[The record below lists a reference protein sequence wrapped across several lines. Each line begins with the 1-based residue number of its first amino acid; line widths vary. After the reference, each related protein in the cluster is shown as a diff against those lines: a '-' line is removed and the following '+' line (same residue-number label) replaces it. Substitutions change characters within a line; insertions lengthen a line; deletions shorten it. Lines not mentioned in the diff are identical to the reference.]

1 MANPDILNNT
11 TLRIY
16 FQGKEETFE
25 LQTYEDDKKL
35 QVSAQQMPI
44 GESVISF
51 IYDDFEDVYEELRRT
66 ETVFLE
72 INAGLQVHAHW
83 DQLRKLVLELIN
95 RHPFFGFASQI
106 LSQAAGQTIAID
118 MRLLSRLVPLY
129 KQMRGNLMLLVK
141 DCMNAEDQKASTYVD
156 RYADL
161 VLTHRLGDRSP
172 LKYSMVVTEFLPTVQ
187 FPLWKK
193 EGCDYPV
200 IPTLQELRAQEV
212 PLEMVDALY
221 PRSLQDLYHFL
232 ISGYLKQGV
241 CFKVCKNCGRY
252 FAVNGSMNAE
262 YCDRKIEG
270 SQKTCRQMGAVRVYQ
285 QKQMKDPILR
295 LYNRAYKT
303 HNARIRY
310 GRMTREEFLEWSA
323 RARALRDKCL
333 EGKISTDDFETWL
346 KE

>member
-1 MANPDILNNT
+1 MTNPDILNGLT
-11 TLRIY
+11 MRVY
-16 FQGKEETFE
+16 FQGKEEAFE
-25 LQTYEDDKKL
+25 LQTVADGRKL
-35 QVSAQQMPI
+35 QVCSKKMPI
-44 GESVISF
+44 GEYVMQF
-51 IYDDFEDVYEELRRT
+51 VYGDFEDVYESLRRT
-66 ETVFLE
+66 ETIFLE
-72 INAGLQVHAHW
+72 INAGLQVKAHW
-83 DQLRKLVLELIN
+83 DELRSLALELME
-95 RHPFFGFASQI
+95 RHPFFGIASQTI
-106 LSQAAGQTIAID
+106 SQAAGQTVAID

-129 KQMRGNLMLLVK
+129 TQMKDELVQLVK
-141 DCMNAEDQKASTYVD
+141 KCMSAEEQQGAYVD

-161 VLTHRLGDRSP
+161 VLSHSP
-172 LKYSMVVTEFLPTVQ
+172 AERFDLKYSTVVTEFLPTVQ
-187 FPLWKK
+187 FPIWRSEKY
-193 EGCDYPV
+193 DYPLV
-200 IPTLQELRAQEV
+200 PNLQELRKQEV
-212 PLEMVDALY
+212 PLEMVDTLY
-221 PRSLQDLYHFL
+221 PRTLQDLYHFL
-232 ISGYLKQGV
+232 TAGYLKQGV

-285 QKQMKDPILR
+285 QKQMKDPVLR

-333 EGKISTDDFETWL
+333 DGKISNEDFELWL